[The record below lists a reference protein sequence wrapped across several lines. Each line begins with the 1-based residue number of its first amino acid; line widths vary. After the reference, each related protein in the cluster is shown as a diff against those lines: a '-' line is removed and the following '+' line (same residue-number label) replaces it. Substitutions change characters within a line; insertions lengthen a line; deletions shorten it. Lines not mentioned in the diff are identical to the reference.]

1 MNKSCYLYVLLLTF
15 MAIPLVSYAHCG
27 GKHSGNHPHCPGEEP
42 PPPPP
47 ESCSDAEGAF
57 PAFAF
62 ARSKQEKRR
71 GSLVWSGNDIYL
83 ADSTGTCELKIFSL
97 DFRSLTN
104 LKFRLNGNRGRI
116 VWMQYVD
123 ENKGRKEPGGPV
135 LKLLEFTVNAG
146 EVSNLTHTLAWK
158 WASDVGPTDN
168 SGAELSPDGNT
179 AYFTLGDHSQL
190 SSGGEPIAT
199 VRSVDL
205 SSCNTDCQDNV
216 IDSTTS
222 IYPYWDLAMNLS
234 GSRLYFVQLQGGVG
248 FIDIATT
255 DIRYIM
261 KMGDFFP
268 LEVAFQDI
276 SMGYLSSGNEAIA
289 VGYDKDRGSTL
300 DIVDVGSCALDG
312 TPITGPTCLA
322 SGYSSFGKTE
332 IPGGRSSFF
341 YDSWLLV
348 ANEGNIDIVDK
359 ESTAESLVYVEDGH
373 APDSAE

>member
-1 MNKSCYLYVLLLTF
+1 MNKSYFLSGLLFALL
-15 MAIPLVSYAHCG
+15 ALPLVSYAHCK
-27 GKHSGNHPHCPGEEP
+27 GKHTGDHPHCQDE

-47 ESCSDAEGAF
+47 ESCADAQGEF

-62 ARSKQEKRR
+62 AKSVRDGRR
-71 GSLVWSGNDIYL
+71 GTWSGNDIYL

-97 DFRSLTN
+97 DFRSATDPS
-104 LKFRLNGNRGRI
+104 FRLNGNQGRI
-116 VWMQYVD
+116 IWMQYTD

-146 EVSNLTHTLAWK
+146 EVSNITHTLAWK

-168 SGAELSPDGNT
+168 SAAELSPDGNT

-190 SSGGEPIAT
+190 SSGGDVEAT

-205 SSCNTDCQDNV
+205 TSCNTDCPDT
-216 IDSTTS
+216 IIASTLS

-248 FIDIATT
+248 FIDTATT

-261 KMGDFFP
+261 KREDFP
-268 LEVAFQDI
+268 VNVAFQDI
-276 SMGYLSSGNEAIA
+276 STGYLSSGNEAIA
-289 VGYDKDRGSTL
+289 VGYDKDRSGTL
-300 DIVDVGSCALDG
+300 DIVDVDFCALDG
-312 TPITGPTCLA
+312 TPIAGPTCLA
-322 SGYSSFGKTE
+322 SGYSTFGKTE
-332 IPGGRSSFF
+332 IPGGKSTFF
-341 YDSWLLV
+341 SEDWLLV

-359 ESTAESLVYVEDGH
+359 EGTAESVVYVYDGH